1 MNDVLIIIIII
12 IVGLAAIFF
21 IPQLLVRRAI
31 GKVINIFRKQDA
43 TSPQT
48 AKTLKELRLE
58 PKDFIMRM
66 ASLRDYKPQALDLL
80 INHKIIIVTEDDK
93 FYLSE
98 QALAESPLG
107 KKLKLRT
114 YEK

>member
-1 MNDVLIIIIII
+1 MNDVLIIAIIIL
-12 IVGLAAIFF
+12 VGLAAIFF

-31 GKVINIFRKQDA
+31 GKVIIIFRKQNV

-48 AKTLKELRLE
+48 AKTLEELRLA
-58 PKDFIMRM
+58 PKDYIMRM
-66 ASLRDYKPQALDLL
+66 MSLRDYKPQALDLL
-80 INHKIIIVTEDDK
+80 INHKIIITTENDRL
-93 FYLSE
+93 YLSE

-114 YEK
+114 Y